1 MLFPIA
7 SAGEKKYMKE
17 RTYDVER
24 MSFIAHST
32 QTPNLALQTEYF
44 GLIGNGISRQTVNGH
59 REWVTIQR

>member
-1 MLFPIA
+1 MPAKGRLLGCFPIA

-44 GLIGNGISRQTVNGH
+44 GNGISRQTVNGH
-59 REWVTIQR
+59 RE